1 MIEIEALK
9 KNTMENNRKRITV
22 PVVMSRELVNALNKF
37 TNVTEYSRS
46 KIVCNAVE
54 YWLKNEGAKLYAKHQ
69 KNRDLLEEDT
79 TNNDTNNDDD
89 DNEINE

>member
-54 YWLKNEGAKLYAKHQ
+54 YWLKNEGAKLYTQHQ
-69 KNRDLLEEDT
+69 KNKDLLDASEDGDGDSDNT
-79 TNNDTNNDDD
+79 NTNN
-89 DNEINE
+89 I

>member
-22 PVVMSRELVNALNKF
+22 PVVMSRELVNALDKF

-54 YWLKNEGAKLYAKHQ
+54 YWLKNEGAKLYTQHQ
-69 KNRDLLEEDT
+69 KNKDLLDLDDSENENES
-79 TNNDTNNDDD
+79 NNNN
-89 DNEINE
+89 NVKG